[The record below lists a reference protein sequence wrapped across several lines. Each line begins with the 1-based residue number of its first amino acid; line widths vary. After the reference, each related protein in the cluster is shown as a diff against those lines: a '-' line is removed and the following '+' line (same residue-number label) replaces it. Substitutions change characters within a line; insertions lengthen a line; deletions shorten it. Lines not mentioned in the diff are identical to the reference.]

1 VGSMI
6 GTLNRTF
13 TAPGKTWKGALIG
26 PGLSSLVD
34 PKPGTL
40 LNPDGPK
47 APGAVP
53 PTPTLGNSQDS
64 LDEAA
69 RQQQMRIQRGLTSTL
84 LTGGAGLSN
93 TGSTSKVLLG
103 G

>member
-1 VGSMI
+1 MGSMI
-6 GTLNRTF
+6 GTMNRTF
-13 TAPGKTWKGALIG
+13 TDPGKTWKGALMG

-40 LNPDGPK
+40 LNPGAPK

-53 PTPTLGNSQDS
+53 PAPTLGNSQS
-64 LDEAA
+64 ELDVAA
-69 RQQQMRIQRGLTSTL
+69 RMQQMGIQRGLTSTM
-84 LTGGAGLSN
+84 LTGGAGLAY
-93 TGSTSKVLLG
+93 TGTTSKVLLG